1 MNRILLFAILALP
14 LPLWAADSPFEGTW
28 MVDLD
33 SVELPDKPTTVSLQ
47 DGMYDNSSS
56 VPKIHVRADGSDQAV
71 AGAAGYDT
79 LAVKVVDDRTVEFT
93 AKREGKVVSR
103 GRLTV
108 SADGKTGREEF
119 TEYPAASSQP
129 ITGSLTLA
137 RVSAGRPGSHAISG
151 SWRTRKVSASE
162 NALTA
167 TFRSIPDGMAMSTS
181 VGESY
186 EAKFD
191 GKDYP
196 VKGSLPGMTVSLNR
210 VNDRSI
216 ISTIKRDGKVVN
228 VNHAT
233 VSADG
238 KTCTVRVENREQG
251 TTVSYTARKQ

>member
-28 MVDLD
+28 KVDLD
-33 SVELPDKPTTVSLQ
+33 SIELPDKPMTVALQ
-47 DGMYDNSSS
+47 DGMYESSSS
-56 VPKIHVRADGSDQAV
+56 VPNIKVRADGSDQAV
-71 AGAAGYDT
+71 AGAPGYDT
-79 LAVKVVDDRTVEFT
+79 LAVRVVNDSTVEFT

-103 GRLTV
+103 SRLTV
-108 SADGKTGREEF
+108 SADGKTATENF
-119 TEYPAASSQP
+119 TEYPPASSQP
-129 ITGSLTLA
+129 ITGSLTLT
-137 RVSAGRPGSHAISG
+137 RLSAGRPGSHAISG
-151 SWRTRKVSASE
+151 SWRTQKVSASE

-181 VGESY
+181 AGESY

-196 VKGSLPGMTVSLNR
+196 MKGSLPGMTVSLNR

-238 KTCTVRVENREQG
+238 KTCTVRIENREQG
-251 TTVSYTARKQ
+251 TTIAYTARKL